1 MIETSIGSGTGVAAV
16 IITIKRRPESDII
29 RSAHVDYQSPLVLL
43 STRGLTA
50 GFGDSLLNPCRH
62 SLKLAVPR
70 SNLISAA
77 QKTIRDLLSSA
88 LLNKEYRGR
97 RPLENSRHTAAT

>member
-29 RSAHVDYQSPLVLL
+29 RSAHVDYQSALVL

-50 GFGDSLLNPCRH
+50 GFGDSLRNP
-62 SLKLAVPR
+62 
-70 SNLISAA
+70 
-77 QKTIRDLLSSA
+77 
-88 LLNKEYRGR
+88 
-97 RPLENSRHTAAT
+97 

>member
-29 RSAHVDYQSPLVLL
+29 RSAHVDYQSALVL

-50 GFGDSLLNPCRH
+50 GFGDSLRKP
-62 SLKLAVPR
+62 
-70 SNLISAA
+70 
-77 QKTIRDLLSSA
+77 
-88 LLNKEYRGR
+88 
-97 RPLENSRHTAAT
+97 